1 MDTLTV
7 ACVKWGTRYSELWVR
22 RLKSMVEKHLSL
34 PHRFVCL
41 TDRPIDGIEC
51 IQLTSGL
58 TGWWSKLELFK
69 RGKFEGK
76 VLYLDLDV
84 VITAS
89 IDSIVEAANDPTR
102 LWMRD
107 DFSYSLKCPRKDIDP
122 QTRRLLG
129 GIGVC
134 NSSVMVWQDN
144 AISDAWTQFTPD
156 VMSIL
161 HGDQN
166 YLCRLLWPDRI
177 GFLPDASVGSY
188 KYGKI
193 RNEPIAPVMVF
204 HGNPKMDA
212 LPRSDP
218 LRQIWEAA

>member
-7 ACVKWGTRYSELWVR
+7 ACVKWGARYSELWVR
-22 RLKSMVEKHLSL
+22 RLQAMVAKHLSL

-41 TDRPIDGIEC
+41 TDQPVDGIEC
-51 IQLTSGL
+51 IPLTSGL
-58 TGWWSKLELFK
+58 TGWWTKLELFK
-69 RGKFEGK
+69 PGQFAGK

-84 VITAS
+84 VVT
-89 IDSIVEAANDPTR
+89 DSLCGIVDAANDSTK

-107 DFSYSLKCPRKDIDP
+107 DFSYSLKRPRVDIDP

-129 GIGVC
+129 GAGVC
-134 NSSVMVWQDN
+134 NSSVMVWHGD
-144 AISDAWTQFTPD
+144 AICDAWERFSPD
-156 VMSIL
+156 VMQIL

-166 YLCRLLWPDRI
+166 YLCRLLWPHRM
-177 GFLPDASVGSY
+177 GFLPDESVGSY

-193 RNEPIAPVMVF
+193 RNQPVAPVMVF
-204 HGNPKMDA
+204 HGNPKMDE

-218 LRQIWEAA
+218 LRKLWEAA